1 MENMHSLLRRQLRKQ
16 FGNHIPDIPGWDA
29 FLQQVNDAYREFDAD
44 RNMLERALEIS
55 SQELLETNSQLR
67 AVLEAFPDVFL
78 LLDSQGIIIE
88 LKAGSSTELYMSPEQ
103 LLGHHIEV
111 IHPDTIN
118 SPFAMAV
125 EQVQQSRK
133 LITFEYPVLL
143 NQQEHYFEARLLPV
157 SGDHVF
163 VIIRNV
169 TERRIMEDQLRYL
182 SMHDALTGL
191 YNRSYFKLETA
202 HLEKQSHRPIGLI
215 VGDIDGLKLVNDT
228 LGHEAGDDLL
238 IKAAHVLKE
247 SLRDC
252 DFVARIGGDEFA
264 AILYDCSTQGI
275 EGVITRIKNNIVLL
289 NSSNPT
295 LPLSISLGYAVRTDA
310 SMSLVELFK
319 EADDNMYKEKLDHR
333 KNFNANL
340 VSTLMNSM
348 DERHFFNQDHVEHM
362 QELVCIMA
370 EALDMSPSQ
379 ISCIKLLAQYHDI
392 GQVGISDAVLFKKG
406 KLNSQERLQIERHP
420 EIGYRIARLSPKL
433 LPIADWI
440 LRHHEW
446 WNGQGY
452 PCGLAGEDI
461 PLECRILALVDA
473 YNAMTSNRPYRKAM
487 SHEEAIEEIKSKAGT
502 QFDPE
507 LVRLFLSKIE
517 TKFPSPGSKA

>member
-1 MENMHSLLRRQLRKQ
+1 MHSLLRRQLRKQ

-202 HLEKQSHRPIGLI
+202 HLEKLSHRPIGLI

-264 AILYDCSTQGI
+264 IL
-275 EGVITRIKNNIVLL
+275 
-289 NSSNPT
+289 
-295 LPLSISLGYAVRTDA
+295 SLQT
-310 SMSLVELFK
+310 SW
-319 EADDNMYKEKLDHR
+319 DNAEI
-333 KNFNANL
+333 
-340 VSTLMNSM
+340 LM
-348 DERHFFNQDHVEHM
+348 D
-362 QELVCIMA
+362 
-370 EALDMSPSQ
+370 
-379 ISCIKLLAQYHDI
+379 
-392 GQVGISDAVLFKKG
+392 
-406 KLNSQERLQIERHP
+406 RLQTKVRSFNEK
-420 EIGYRIARLSPKL
+420 KL
-433 LPIADWI
+433 LPYTLAVSLGIA
-440 LRHHEW
+440 L
-446 WNGQGY
+446 Y
-452 PCGLAGEDI
+452 PCDYRCTVEEMLQ
-461 PLECRILALVDA
+461 
-473 YNAMTSNRPYRKAM
+473 NADEMMYASKRNKRKT
-487 SHEEAIEEIKSKAGT
+487 GT
-502 QFDPE
+502 
-507 LVRLFLSKIE
+507 I
-517 TKFPSPGSKA
+517 G

>member
-1 MENMHSLLRRQLRKQ
+1 MHSLLKRQLRKQ
-16 FGNHIPDIPGWDA
+16 FGNKPLDIPGWES
-29 FLQQVNDAYREFDAD
+29 FLQQVNDAYREFDVD

-88 LKAGSSTELYMSPEQ
+88 LKSGSSTELYMSPEQ
-103 LLGHHIEV
+103 LLGQHIEV

-125 EQVQQSRK
+125 EQVQQSGK
-133 LITFEYPVLL
+133 LITFEYPVTL
-143 NQQEHYFEARLLPV
+143 NQHELYFEARLLPV

-163 VIIRNV
+163 AIIRNV

-191 YNRSYFKLETA
+191 YNRAYFKLETA
-202 HLEKQSHRPIGLI
+202 HLKKQSHRWIGLI
-215 VGDIDGLKLVNDT
+215 VGDVDGLKLVNDT

-238 IKAAHVLKE
+238 IKAAHTIRD
-247 SLRDC
+247 SLREC

-264 AILYDCSTQGI
+264 AILYNCNHQGI
-275 EGVITRIKNNIVLL
+275 EGVISRIRNNITLI
-289 NSSNPT
+289 NSRNPT
-295 LPLSISLGYAVRTDA
+295 LPLSLSLGYAVKKDA
-310 SMSLVELFK
+310 STSIDELFK

-333 KNFNANL
+333 KNVNNNL
-340 VSTLMNSM
+340 VSTLIKSM
-348 DERHFFNQDHVEHM
+348 DKRDFFNQGHVEHM
-362 QELVCIMA
+362 QKLVCMMA
-370 EALDMSPSQ
+370 EALGMSPNQ
-379 ISCIKLLAQYHDI
+379 ISHMKLLAQFHDI
-392 GQVGISDAVLFKKG
+392 GKVGISDAVIFKKG
-406 KLNSQERLQIERHP
+406 LLNSQERLQIERHP
-420 EIGYRIARLSPKL
+420 EIGYRIARLSPEL
-433 LPIADWI
+433 MPIADWI

-452 PCGLAGEDI
+452 PCALAGEDI
-461 PLECRILALVDA
+461 PLECRILTLVDA
-473 YNAMTSNRPYRKAM
+473 YDAMTSDRPYRKAM

-507 LVRLFLSKIE
+507 LVRLFLSEIE